1 MNTDIIL
8 LDKSKFGVGNG
19 FDFRQGVEPKSII
32 IHTTNGARYSSYS
45 AEVNY
50 IYTTPKIS
58 AHYLIGKQGQITQFL
73 DTLTMRAW
81 HAGAVND
88 ARFNNNNSIGIE
100 CHYTP
105 RNGGEGVWP
114 IAMRLALTT
123 LVQELLAEYPHITK
137 DQIETHRRV
146 ATPPGRKIDPSGL
159 TDVEFYTWR
168 DSLQYHNIVR
178 MTRYRVVSRA
188 VNIRTAP
195 RSDIQNIVGTLF
207 FGNIFESSVLKY
219 DEAHE
224 SIRGINTWAHI
235 SQMLSGDSKN
245 TNLGFVHTSNVTIVG

>member
-1 MNTDIIL
+1 MEI
-8 LDKSKFGVGNG
+8 LDKSTHPVGTG
-19 FDFRQGVEPKSII
+19 WDRRTIAMPKSIV
-32 IHTTNGARYSSYS
+32 IHTTNGAKGSDYSS
-45 AEVNY
+45 ELRY
-50 IYTTPKIS
+50 IYDSPNIG
-58 AHYLIGKQGQITQFL
+58 AHYLVGKTGKVTRL
-73 DTLTMRAW
+73 LHPKYRAW